1 MAVKTTRARRSKAE
15 VQQEFAGI
23 MENVS
28 ENKEM
33 TSSKDLFARQMQD
46 AQIQEAVSGIAVEA
60 IIHNIANLNIEI
72 SKSLSHLAEK
82 LTTEINLLNQ
92 VRAASAIEHQN
103 LEQLHKMDIALTAL
117 DQLVEEYQTKKSD
130 LELEISNQRRLWEEE
145 RENQRQSLIEEEAK
159 LKTLRQ
165 REKEEYEYKK
175 ELERKKD
182 QDVYEESCHRRDKE
196 NREKQETLEKN
207 WQTREEALQVR
218 EKSLDEMQRTID
230 SFPARLIEEKEKVR
244 LETAEQT
251 EQKFSQQLLILQK
264 DKETER
270 LLAEMKISSLEETLS
285 SQSTQ
290 IALLQK
296 QLEEAKK
303 EVKEIAEKAID
314 GASGARALS
323 HINQIAIEQAKN
335 RSSTN

>member
-1 MAVKTTRARRSKAE
+1 MVTKPTRARRSKTE

-23 MENVS
+23 MDTVS

-33 TSSKDLFARQMQD
+33 TSSKDILAKQIQD

-92 VRAASAIEHQN
+92 VKAATAIEHQN
-103 LEQLHKMDIALTAL
+103 LQQLHKIDIALTAL
-117 DQLVEEYQTKKSD
+117 DQLVEEYQIKKTD
-130 LELEISNQRRLWEEE
+130 LELEISNQRKLWEEE
-145 RENQRQSLIEEEAK
+145 QENQRQSLIESETK
-159 LKTLRQ
+159 LKVLRQ

-175 ELERKKD
+175 ELDRKKD
-182 QDVYEESCHRRDKE
+182 QDAYEEACHKRDKE
-196 NREKQETLEKN
+196 TRERQESLEKN
-207 WQTREEALQVR
+207 WQVREEALQMR
-218 EKSLDEMQRTID
+218 EKSLDEMQRAID
-230 SFPARLIEEKEKVR
+230 SFPARLAEEKDKIR
-244 LETAEQT
+244 LETVEQT
-251 EQKFSQQLLILQK
+251 EQKFSQELLVLQK

-270 LLAEMKISSLEETLS
+270 LLSEMKISSLEETLS
-285 SQSTQ
+285 RQSAQ
-290 IALLQK
+290 VAVLQK
-296 QLEEAKK
+296 QLEEAKR

-335 RSSTN
+335 RSSTS